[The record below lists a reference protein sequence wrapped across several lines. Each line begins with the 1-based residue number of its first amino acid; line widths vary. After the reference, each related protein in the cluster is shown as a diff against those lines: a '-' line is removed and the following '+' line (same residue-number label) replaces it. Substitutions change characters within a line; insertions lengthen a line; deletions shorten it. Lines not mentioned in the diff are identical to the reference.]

1 MWKKTKY
8 SFFNKPIKKDDN
20 SLRLRKLRINNYEMQ
35 KEKSIKLLGVLL
47 DHHLTR
53 KAHIKITGNIIAKI
67 HRYII

>member
-8 SFFNKPIKKDDN
+8 SFFNKPIEKDDN
-20 SLRLRKLRINNYEMQ
+20 SLCLPKLVINNYEMQ

-47 DHHLTR
+47 DQ
-53 KAHIKITGNIIAKI
+53 HIKITGNIIAKI